1 MAIEKAIDNLYR
13 NALREANVLP
23 VAQGEIV
30 EIISESPLKV
40 KIHIEV
46 LPEVTVEDSYKKV
59 SLEKKHAT
67 VDDSEVEAALK
78 DIQTRFTTYTEADE
92 AIVM

>member
-46 LPEVTVEDSYKKV
+46 LPEVTVEEPTSA
-59 SLEKKHAT
+59 E
-67 VDDSEVEAALK
+67 
-78 DIQTRFTTYTEADE
+78 TESIPSPE
-92 AIVM
+92 ENQ